1 MVRGEDGIPLK
12 LKQGI
17 GPHLQMRFDTRGS
30 SQVVAGNSAFIT
42 SCDGDLWAPLCCM
55 KGVMPPLE
63 SGEGT
68 RDCLL
73 GAVGENASSLI
84 DRVISWVFSSC
95 GRRLGIPL
103 QVPKELREP
112 LVLPQGSQV
121 SIQVVRASA
130 GFIWS
135 HDRGIGPQ
143 SAWKGESQ
151 GVSSGAEGSLDSLE
165 L

>member
-1 MVRGEDGIPLK
+1 MGAFPGFSPVVVRG
-12 LKQGI
+12 
-17 GPHLQMRFDTRGS
+17 
-30 SQVVAGNSAFIT
+30 
-42 SCDGDLWAPLCCM
+42 
-55 KGVMPPLE
+55 
-63 SGEGT
+63 
-68 RDCLL
+68 L
-73 GAVGENASSLI
+73 GFLS
-84 DRVISWVFSSC
+84 RYH
-95 GRRLGIPL
+95 R
-103 QVPKELREP
+103 ELREP

-130 GFIWS
+130 GFIWN